1 MATDRGAYVVT
12 TSREALEEA
21 EAFAAI
27 ARSVIDAEWR
37 ALQAQEER
45 HG

>member
-1 MATDRGAYVVT
+1 MSDPRGAFVVT

-27 ARSVIDAEWR
+27 ARSVIDAEWL
-37 ALQAQEER
+37 ALQEER